1 MYEVFQESKGF
12 SVEQDKMIARV
23 LRYDGFRVV
32 RQELMVLIYP
42 SVRCCLFVRVM
53 NSVIWWF
60 SKLVTLVLLLSFIP
74 A

>member
-1 MYEVFQESKGF
+1 
-12 SVEQDKMIARV
+12 MIARV